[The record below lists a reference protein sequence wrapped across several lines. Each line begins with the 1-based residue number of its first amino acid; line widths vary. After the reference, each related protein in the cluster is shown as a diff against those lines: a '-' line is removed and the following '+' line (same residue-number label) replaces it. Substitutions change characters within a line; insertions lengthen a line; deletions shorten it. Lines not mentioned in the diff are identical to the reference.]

1 MEEGVAQGAGAVKK
15 AVVAIT
21 GASGV
26 IYGVRTAQALKERGF
41 DVDVVV
47 SFEAEKVSIY
57 ECGESLFE
65 MLKGFRVYRENE
77 IEAPPSSSSYLAKT
91 VGVVVSPC
99 STKTLAL
106 IAHGIAQDLISRAAL
121 AALRIKKR
129 LVLVIRET
137 PLGEI
142 ELENALKVARA
153 GGIILP
159 ASPGFY
165 NNPKGLRD
173 VINFIVGKTLDALGV
188 ENDLYR
194 RWEGVRTDRG
204 LCERL

>member
-1 MEEGVAQGAGAVKK
+1 MEEGVAKGPGAIKK
-15 AVVAIT
+15 AVVGIT

-26 IYGVRTAQALKERGF
+26 IYGVRTAKALKELGF

-77 IEAPPSSSSYLAKT
+77 IEAPPSSSSYIAKT
-91 VGVVVSPC
+91 EGVIVSPC
-99 STKTLAL
+99 STKTLGL
-106 IAHGIAQDLISRAAL
+106 IAHGIAQDLITRAAL
-121 AALRIKKR
+121 SALRIRKR
-129 LVLVIRET
+129 LVLVLRET

-142 ELENALKVARA
+142 ELENALRVARA

-165 NNPKGLRD
+165 HNPKDLKD
-173 VINFIVGKTLDALGV
+173 LVDFVVGKTLDALGV

-194 RWEGVRTDRG
+194 RWESVRSSPG